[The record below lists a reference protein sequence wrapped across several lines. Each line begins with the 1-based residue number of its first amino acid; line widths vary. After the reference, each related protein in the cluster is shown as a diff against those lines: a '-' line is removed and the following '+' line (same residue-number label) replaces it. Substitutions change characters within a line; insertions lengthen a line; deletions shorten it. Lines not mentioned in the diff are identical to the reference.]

1 MIITIWQNLVTILI
15 LRWPIII
22 AGFFA
27 VYYRYDLIQAVDF
40 VRVHISAFEEMRN
53 YIRLMGH
60 EAIIWVR
67 PVRFCFV
74 MTNSLIT
81 NEGAINASIEHN
93 FVDLPHK

>member
-1 MIITIWQNLVTILI
+1 
-15 LRWPIII
+15 
-22 AGFFA
+22 
-27 VYYRYDLIQAVDF
+27 
-40 VRVHISAFEEMRN
+40 
-53 YIRLMGH
+53 MGH

-74 MTNSLIT
+74 MTNNLIT